1 MSEPLLSFRSIDK
14 AFGRTIALS
23 GVSLNVYRGQ
33 VHVLAGENGAGK
45 STLVKILMGVETPD
59 SGEMLWKGRPHSP
72 RHPSEALAR
81 GIAMIYQEL
90 NLALHLPVY
99 ANVFLG
105 RELRRTGF
113 VRQTAER
120 ERAREL
126 LRTLGVDI
134 DPNMQT
140 RKLGIAQ
147 RQLVEIARALGADA
161 ELIVMDEPTAAL
173 SEQESENLFRVID
186 SLRERGVAVIYI
198 SHHLEEFGRI
208 GDVIT
213 VLRDGRSVWHGDA
226 SETSPSDIIRHMV
239 GRTID
244 ELYPKKRRE
253 PGEVLL
259 RVKNLSSPNGTKN
272 ACLEVRAGEVVGI
285 AGLMGAG
292 RTEML
297 RALFG
302 LDIGYADEVTVDN
315 VRIARL
321 SPSRMVRRGAGY
333 LSEDRGDEGLATN
346 LSVGVNMTLSAP
358 QRVSRYG
365 VVSYGT
371 MGRVSQELIDGFRIK
386 VGSSTQK
393 VAELSGGNQQKV
405 ALARLICAD
414 AKVLLLDEPTRGID
428 VGAKS
433 EIYQLMNRL
442 TAEGRGV
449 VFVSSYLPEILGMSD
464 SVYVMHNGGLSRKY
478 PVHEVDQEKLMA
490 MATGVARG

>member
-1 MSEPLLSFRSIDK
+1 MDK
-14 AFGRTIALS
+14 AFGQTIALS
-23 GVSLNVYRGQ
+23 EVSMDVYPGQ

-45 STLVKILMGVETPD
+45 STLMKILMGVEQPD
-59 SGEMLWKGRPHSP
+59 RGDMLWKGKPHRPQ
-72 RHPSEALAR
+72 HPSEALSR

-90 NLALHLPVY
+90 NLALELPVY

-113 VRQTAER
+113 VRQGTER
-120 ERAREL
+120 DRAREL
-126 LRTLGVDI
+126 LRTLGVEI
-134 DPNMQT
+134 DPDIQT

-147 RQLVEIARALGADA
+147 RQLVEIVRALGADA

-173 SEQESENLFRVID
+173 SEQESENLFNVID

-213 VLRDGRSVWHGDA
+213 VLRDGRNVWHGSA
-226 SETSPSDIIRHMV
+226 AETSPSDVIRHMV

-244 ELYPKKRRE
+244 EMYPKERRE
-253 PGEVLL
+253 PGDVLL
-259 RVKNLSSPNGTKN
+259 CVRDLSSPNGTRDVS
-272 ACLEVRAGEVVGI
+272 LEVRAGEVVGI

-292 RTEML
+292 RTEMF

-302 LDIGYADEVTVDN
+302 LDSGQADELMVDG
-315 VRIARL
+315 VPIRRI
-321 SPSRMVRRGAGY
+321 SPSRMVRQGAGY
-333 LSEDRGDEGLATN
+333 LSEDRGDEGLAVN
-346 LSVGVNMTLSAP
+346 LSVGVNLTLSAP
-358 QRVSRYG
+358 QRVSRSG
-365 VVSYGT
+365 ILSYRS
-371 MGRVSQELIDGFRIK
+371 MNRVSEGLIADFRIK
-386 VGSSTQK
+386 VGSPTQK
-393 VAELSGGNQQKV
+393 VSELSGGNQQKV

-433 EIYQLMNRL
+433 EIYHLMNRL

-478 PVHEVDQEKLMA
+478 AVEQVNQEKLMA
-490 MATGVARG
+490 MATGVASG